1 MYFNNIFEL
10 LLIINYYCCGAVYG
24 NHFFNVSDTHIL
36 FVNICY
42 NKYFIIQTMF

>member
-24 NHFFNVSDTHIL
+24 NHFFNVSDTLYHL
-36 FVNICY
+36 VVCEY
-42 NKYFIIQTMF
+42 LL